1 MIKGEKSRLFSME
14 DLGQVY
20 PLCSEYGAYQDNTE
34 NKGLNFF
41 RDQQQPQ
48 QQQSPPKSSYL
59 TLDDFLGS
67 CLPAPAQPM
76 QEIKRLESIAKNSKE
91 TLYTPAL
98 SSSLQLLRKYGSR
111 KEIECSQLG
120 GASDETWFST
130 RKKLSTEEII
140 RVAGSRFI
148 QFSDQRYDDFS
159 MLMHPFGYALS
170 GLSEE
175 ETRDVELTHLLLATA
190 EKVGYQQ
197 FDRASR
203 LLSRCEW
210 VASERSNPLQRVVY
224 YFAEALQGRIHKAT
238 GRFIPEEMKGKPN
251 CETLHGLSTHL
262 AHLSMHQNVP
272 ISQVMQLTAIQAI
285 IENVGSARKIHLIDL
300 EIRSGVQWTALM
312 QALADR
318 QRRLDHLKITA
329 VGLRGIQKIEET
341 GKRLEIFARSMNF
354 PFTFKPIQVS
364 CMSEIKEELF
374 ETAADE
380 AMVVVAN
387 MILRTMLSR
396 PACLENLMRVIKN
409 LNPSIMIVGEVEA
422 NHNSPTFVNRFIEA
436 LFFYGAYFDCLE
448 TCLKQNTEHRTI
460 TEATF
465 SNGIEN
471 IVTME
476 GTDRIARS
484 VKMDVWRAFFSRF
497 RMVEVGFSESS
508 LYQAGLIPKQFP
520 CGSSCTLEKNGKCLI
535 VGWKGTPLHSLSA
548 WKFSTE
554 RLWRPL
560 ANNNF

>member
-1 MIKGEKSRLFSME
+1 MANASFDSVESKHQHNQCRKSKSLRVLLENGE
-14 DLGQVY
+14 
-20 PLCSEYGAYQDNTE
+20 
-34 NKGLNFF
+34 
-41 RDQQQPQ
+41 
-48 QQQSPPKSSYL
+48 
-59 TLDDFLGS
+59 
-67 CLPAPAQPM
+67 
-76 QEIKRLESIAKNSKE
+76 E

-98 SSSLQLLRKYGSR
+98 SSSLQLLRKYGSG
-111 KEIECSQLG
+111 KEIECNQLG
-120 GASDETWFST
+120 GASDETCFST

-148 QFSDQRYDDFS
+148 QFSDQRCDDFS

-170 GLSEE
+170 SLSEE
-175 ETRDVELTHLLLATA
+175 ETRDVELTRLLLATV

-210 VASERSNPLQRVVY
+210 VASERSNPFQRVVY

-238 GRFIPEEMKGKPN
+238 GRFIPKEMKGKPN
-251 CETLHGLSTHL
+251 CETPHGLSTHL

-272 ISQVMQLTAIQAI
+272 IDQVMQLTAIQAI
-285 IENVGSARKIHLIDL
+285 IENVGYARKIHLIDL
-300 EIRSGVQWTALM
+300 EIKN
-312 QALADR
+312 R

-354 PFTFKPIQVS
+354 PFTFKPVKVS

-380 AMVVVAN
+380 AIVVVAN

-422 NHNSPTFVNRFIEA
+422 NHNSPTFVNRFVEA

-497 RMVEVGFSESS
+497 RMVKVGFSDSS

-520 CGSSCTLEKNGKCLI
+520 CGSSCTLEKNGECLI

-548 WKFSTE
+548 WKFSRE
-554 RLWRPL
+554 RLWRSL
-560 ANNNF
+560 ANYNF

>member
-1 MIKGEKSRLFSME
+1 
-14 DLGQVY
+14 
-20 PLCSEYGAYQDNTE
+20 
-34 NKGLNFF
+34 
-41 RDQQQPQ
+41 
-48 QQQSPPKSSYL
+48 
-59 TLDDFLGS
+59 
-67 CLPAPAQPM
+67 M

-98 SSSLQLLRKYGSR
+98 SSSLQLLRKYGSG
-111 KEIECSQLG
+111 KEIECNQLG
-120 GASDETWFST
+120 GASDETCFST

-140 RVAGSRFI
+140 RVAGSSFI
-148 QFSDQRYDDFS
+148 QFSDQRYDDFF
-159 MLMHPFGYALS
+159 MLMHPVGYALS

-175 ETRDVELTHLLLATA
+175 ETRDVELTLLLLATA
-190 EKVGYQQ
+190 EKVGDQQ

-203 LLSRCEW
+203 LLSRCEM

-224 YFAEALQGRIHKAT
+224 SFAEALQERIHKAT
-238 GRFIPEEMKGKPN
+238 GRFIPKEMKGKPN
-251 CETLHGLSTHL
+251 CETPHGLSTHL
-262 AHLSMHQNVP
+262 AHLSLHQNVP
-272 ISQVMQLTAIQAI
+272 INQVMQLTAIQAI

-341 GKRLEIFARSMNF
+341 GKR
-354 PFTFKPIQVS
+354 
-364 CMSEIKEELF
+364 
-374 ETAADE
+374 
-380 AMVVVAN
+380 
-387 MILRTMLSR
+387 TMLSR

-436 LFFYGAYFDCLE
+436 LFFYSAYFDCLD

-497 RMVEVGFSESS
+497 RMVEVGFGDSS

-520 CGSSCTLEKNGKCLI
+520 CGSLCTIEKNGKCLI
-535 VGWKGTPLHSLSA
+535 LGWKGTPLHSLSA
-548 WKFSTE
+548 WKFSRE
-554 RLWRPL
+554 RLWSSL
-560 ANNNF
+560 ANYKF